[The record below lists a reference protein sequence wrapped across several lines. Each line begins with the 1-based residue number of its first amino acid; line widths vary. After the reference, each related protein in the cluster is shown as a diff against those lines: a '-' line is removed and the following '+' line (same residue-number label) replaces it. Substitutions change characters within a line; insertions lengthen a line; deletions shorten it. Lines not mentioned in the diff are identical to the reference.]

1 MNYKK
6 KILSSFNNGA
16 EKYDCFA
23 DIQILAGQL
32 LMRNVLKI
40 GKKSMP
46 NIVEL
51 GSGTGIYTKML
62 LENLDFK
69 SLLSFDISPKM
80 VNKARQKT
88 QLTRPQW
95 L

>member
-40 GKKSMP
+40 G
-46 NIVEL
+46 NHE
-51 GSGTGIYTKML
+51 
-62 LENLDFK
+62 F
-69 SLLSFDISPKM
+69 
-80 VNKARQKT
+80 Q
-88 QLTRPQW
+88 
-95 L
+95 